1 MTVAKKLKENEIPA
15 LELSQLIID
24 SMQATKAHDIVQLDL
39 RDIPEAPADF
49 FIVCS
54 GQSVTQ
60 VKAIANNLQKTLKEE
75 HQTVPN
81 HTEGQSTAQW
91 ILVDFFDVVVHI
103 FHPETREF
111 YEIEHL
117 WGDAKK
123 TSFPSSS

>member
-1 MTVAKKLKENEIPA
+1 MTVAKKLKENDIPA
-15 LELSQLIID
+15 SELSQLIID
-24 SMQATKAHDIVQLDL
+24 SMQATKAHNIVQLDL
-39 RDIPEAPADF
+39 RDIPEAPAEF

-60 VKAIANNLQKTLKEE
+60 VKAIANNLQKLLKEE
-75 HQTVPN
+75 YQITPN
-81 HTEGQSTAQW
+81 HMEGQSTAQW

-117 WGDAKK
+117 WGDAK
-123 TSFPSSS
+123 TTAFPSSS